1 MECCTSFIY
10 FLVEWLFDG
19 NANTLTNRKNHV
31 INVLAGWTPPA
42 DSGFIE
48 VGTNT
53 VIGIDD
59 TNESLMVKDNL
70 VKDAA
75 GPAKKIWTVINLDGR
90 YRFSIDA
97 QSSTFSLYAESESG
111 PLSVKGTFLI
121 NLALCQND
129 FN

>member
-1 MECCTSFIY
+1 M
-10 FLVEWLFDG
+10 
-19 NANTLTNRKNHV
+19 